1 MAHFQDGFE
10 MKIKRFIGL
19 SELCRWV
26 TSRYQ
31 LVLLG
36 FILATMCISTLEKF
50 LEEERMKHN
59 PRLSESNKS
68 SSKSHKMT
76 VGGGQL
82 VDTIRNKENVISHK
96 SAIKDPSF
104 VKKIGQLEELEDRR
118 QQLYLNILKKRG
130 QIVVAPDGAQTILS
144 YPKVL

>member
-36 FILATMCISTLEKF
+36 FFLATMCISTLEKF

-76 VGGGQL
+76 VGRVQL
-82 VDTIRNKENVISHK
+82 LDTVRNKEISHK

-104 VKKIGQLEELEDRR
+104 VQLEELEDRR
-118 QQLYLNILKKRG
+118 QQLYLDILKKRG
-130 QIVVAPDGAQTILS
+130 QIVVVPDGGQTIVS
-144 YPKVL
+144 YPKVLYQNL